1 LCGIYPVSGD
11 PTLDTIAVRL
21 GLSFVAAFAL
31 GWDREELG
39 HPAGLRT
46 LVLICLSACTAM
58 LLADWLLAQTVGAGG
73 GLTRLDLMRLAQGV
87 LGGIGFIGAGT
98 ILKQGN
104 IVRGVTTA
112 ATLWLTTVIGLC
124 FGSGAWQI
132 GTATTLCGLVT
143 LLALR
148 RLEAVLQRRS
158 YGTMTVEFGPEAD
171 PAALLAELDALG
183 LSVKAST
190 LVQGAEGG
198 SLRCIGSHRG
208 EGRAWTLAALA
219 RLRAMPAVTKVG
231 WEDLS

>member
-1 LCGIYPVSGD
+1 MSGD
-11 PTLDTIAVRL
+11 PTLDTIVVRL
-21 GLSFVAAFAL
+21 GLSFLAAFVL

-46 LVLICLSACTAM
+46 LVLISLSACTAM
-58 LLADWLLAQTVGAGG
+58 LLADWLLAQTAGSGG

-124 FGSGAWQI
+124 FGSGAWPI
-132 GTATTLCGLVT
+132 GLAATLSGLFTLQ
-143 LLALR
+143 ALS
-148 RLEAVLQRRS
+148 RLEAVLRRRS
-158 YGTMTVEFGPEAD
+158 YGTMTVDFGPDAD
-171 PAALLAELDALG
+171 PEALLAEVDALG
-183 LSVKAST
+183 MTVKARA

-208 EGRAWTLAALA
+208 EPQIWTLTAVA
-219 RLRAMPAVTKVG
+219 RLRTARAVTKAG

>member
-1 LCGIYPVSGD
+1 MSGD
-11 PTLDTIAVRL
+11 LTLDTIAVRI
-21 GLSFVAAFAL
+21 GLTFLAAFVL

-46 LVLICLSACTAM
+46 LVLIGLSACTAM
-58 LLADWLLAQTVGAGG
+58 LLADWLLAQTAGSSG

-124 FGSGAWQI
+124 FGSGAWPI
-132 GTATTLCGLVT
+132 GLAATLAGLVT
-143 LLALR
+143 LQALR
-148 RLEAVLQRRS
+148 RLEAVLRRRS
-158 YGTMTVEFGPEAD
+158 YGTMTLEFGPEAD

-183 LSVKAST
+183 LKVKAST
-190 LVQGAEGG
+190 LVQGVEGG
-198 SLRCIGSHRG
+198 SLRCLGSHTG
-208 EGRAWTLAALA
+208 EDRAWTLAAVA
-219 RLRAMPAVTKVG
+219 RLRAARAVTKAS